1 MPTAAHR
8 SGDGPSSQ
16 GVQHSSQ
23 HPLREASPVTSSAAV
38 ATATATTAAAAA
50 ASPSSPFVARHSPKA
65 RPRTLNNQ
73 HHPYR
78 IELLDLTPVSVSL
91 LWSTRPPPLSAIPLE
106 AINTQLRKRV
116 KARGSSNA
124 AHRSSSPGRTSA
136 RATAVSPSPTSTTAA
151 AASKSRGPATAQASD
166 RSANNASN
174 QSLETPISKLTDGL
188 VATRSLN
195 RKVTKIRLRAPPPV
209 AVQHRRS
216 SNSSAPSDSAHNSA
230 NDDDASDDGAAAAED
245 EIGSASDASDS
256 GYEGTSDTRH
266 HVTSVFKDRVSIIVN
281 GHDWSHVLLGERGS
295 HEAIVVIFGLEPES
309 DYDIQFLVKAGLDGT
324 HDAFRATL
332 RTRAERDSPRSIDS
346 APAVRSASPSPLGRL
361 PVSAPEVDVVEAAP
375 RRLAVLQAEL
385 DASEAHKAALLA
397 EVKRARKESSKHE
410 AGLRHEI
417 DAVKRGMDRMSAT
430 DHRSRQKVLALQ
442 ELIKQTTVHT
452 KEIHEQ
458 AELAEK
464 EQPQWEE
471 QDANLEVQVETLL
484 KQVEAEEAAA
494 QAEWDKDDAA
504 LAALEKDLRS
514 LEASAK
520 ALEIE
525 RDELRDDKLASIQ
538 SEIERVKEQSREAL
552 ARPPGGLGANARR
565 GGAAVAGSQR
575 GGHRH
580 ASGPHAPLNAAGH
593 KGKPGGRGGKMA
605 GFGNR
610 AVSGPAGQ
618 FGGPGNN
625 SSNSTGFAGASRGFM
640 QSFGKGFRRGQHQN
654 QQTQSFDAMAGTN
667 YAPGAASQQGSMLP
681 SGQAYL
687 PDQSAMGMGGFGA
700 NGTYATLDSFYSQA
714 QTQPTRFPSGAS
726 EVSQDDLYDP
736 TLGFDPY
743 DPSIDARRRSSLP
756 IPQVSYNPPQ
766 PRLPASS
773 TTTTLN
779 PANPEFVP
787 STGSNH
793 ESPVISKNPSASSA
807 SAPAN
812 KTSAASTAVTA
823 VTSATALPA
832 HAAIATQ
839 SPPPGVASVEHS
851 PTSSSRFA
859 FPLARH
865 LPTSSISSNGGG
877 GGGGSGG
884 GAASSLT
891 SKSSSSALASPPGAS
906 ANPNNILNLPL
917 GSDLSVPPSGSLG
930 SSLFSMGAPGTASPF
945 SRHSPLLAQG
955 LDGSTGSAGMTGFAG
970 ASPRFGQMGLQGHA
984 IGLTGNGRVGG
995 DDLTSSSAPFGTS
1008 SKFGPLDYDPSLDNF
1023 GPAPGLS
1030 GGLSSAPGANAPVV
1044 ATGGLPPFSSSTM
1057 SSIFGAADTWSPPVS
1072 NASTSGWITSS
1083 PPLGS
1088 GGGSGSGAGGAG
1100 AGSDIWTAPGLPGV
1114 SQLRTKLSLTDLAS
1128 QTNASPSGS
1137 PAGGNAAVA
1146 GAAPFGAFGNARL
1159 GALGSTSVPN
1169 RSSPLA
1175 SPVTAT
1181 SPAVAVAAD
1190 RDGSKDEKH
1199 ETQLQ

>member
-8 SGDGPSSQ
+8 SSDGPPLQ
-16 GVQHSSQ
+16 DVHHSAQPS
-23 HPLREASPVTSSAAV
+23 PREASPATSSSAV
-38 ATATATTAAAAA
+38 AAAAA
-50 ASPSSPFVARHSPKA
+50 ASSSPSSSFVARHSPKA
-65 RPRTLNNQ
+65 RPRPLNNQ

-116 KARGSSNA
+116 KARSSGNA
-124 AHRSSSPGRTSA
+124 AHRGSSPGRTSA
-136 RATAVSPSPTSTTAA
+136 RATAVSPSPTSATAA
-151 AASKSRGPATAQASD
+151 AVSKSRSPAAAQPSD
-166 RSANNASN
+166 RNASN
-174 QSLETPISKLTDGL
+174 ASTSQPLETPISKLTEGL

-195 RKVTKIRLRAPPPV
+195 RKVTKIRLRAPPTV

-230 NDDDASDDGAAAAED
+230 NDNDAWPSDDGATAAED
-245 EIGSASDASDS
+245 DIGSASDASDS
-256 GYEGTSDTRH
+256 GYEGASDTRH
-266 HVTSVFKDRVSIIVN
+266 HVTSVFKDRVSITVN

-332 RTRAERDSPRSIDS
+332 RTRAERDPSRSVDS
-346 APAVRSASPSPLGRL
+346 APAVRSSSPSPLSRL
-361 PVSAPEVDVVEAAP
+361 PVSAPELDVVEPAP
-375 RRLAVLQAEL
+375 QRLAVLQAEL
-385 DASEAHKAALLA
+385 DASEAHKAALIA
-397 EVKRARKESSKHE
+397 DVKRARKESSKHE

-442 ELIKQTTVHT
+442 ELIKQTTIHT

-458 AELAEK
+458 AQLAEK
-464 EQPQWEE
+464 EQPEWEE
-471 QDANLEVQVETLL
+471 QDATLEAQVETLR
-484 KQVEAEEAAA
+484 KQVEAEEATA

-504 LAALEKDLRS
+504 LAALDKELRS

-520 ALEIE
+520 ALETE

-538 SEIERVKEQSREAL
+538 SEIEHVKEQARDALSRPA
-552 ARPPGGLGANARR
+552 AGVGANARR
-565 GGAAVAGSQR
+565 GGAAAAGSQR

-580 ASGPHAPLNAAGH
+580 ASGPHAPVNAAGH
-593 KGKPGGRGGKMA
+593 KGKLGGRGGKL
-605 GFGNR
+605 GSFGNR

-618 FGGPGNN
+618 FGGPGN
-625 SSNSTGFAGASRGFM
+625 SSSSSSTGFAGASRGFM

-654 QQTQSFDAMAGTN
+654 HQTQSFDAMAGTG
-667 YAPGAASQQGSMLP
+667 YAGAGGASQQQGSMLP
-681 SGQAYL
+681 PGQGYL
-687 PDQSAMGMGGFGA
+687 PDQGGMAMGGFGA
-700 NGTYATLDSFYSQA
+700 NGPYATMDSFYGQA
-714 QTQPTRFPSGAS
+714 QPQTSSFPSGAS
-726 EVSQDDLYDP
+726 EASQDDLYDP

-756 IPQVSYNPPQ
+756 IPQVPYNPPQ
-766 PRLPASS
+766 PRLPAFS

-793 ESPVISKNPSASSA
+793 ASPVISKNPSASSA
-807 SAPAN
+807 SASASA
-812 KTSAASTAVTA
+812 SAASTAVT
-823 VTSATALPA
+823 SASALPA

-865 LPTSSISSNGGG
+865 LPTSSISNN
-877 GGGGSGG
+877 GGSGSG
-884 GAASSLT
+884 GAGTSASLAT
-891 SKSSSSALASPPGAS
+891 MSSSSALASPNNAS

-917 GSDLSVPPSGSLG
+917 GSELNVPASGSMG

-955 LDGSTGSAGMTGFAG
+955 IDGPAGSAVSTGFAG
-970 ASPRFGQMGLQGHA
+970 ASPRFGAMGLQGHA
-984 IGLTGNGRVGG
+984 IGPTGNGSSG
-995 DDLTSSSAPFGTS
+995 DDLTSSTAPFGTT
-1008 SKFGPLDYDPSLDNF
+1008 SKFGPLDYDPSLANF

-1030 GGLSSAPGANAPVV
+1030 GGLSAAPGSNAPAV
-1044 ATGGLPPFSSSTM
+1044 APGGLAPFSSTTM
-1057 SSIFGAADTWSPPVS
+1057 SSIFGAADTWSAPAS
-1072 NASTSGWITSS
+1072 NAASTPSGWITSS

-1088 GGGSGSGAGGAG
+1088 SSSSATAATGT
-1100 AGSDIWTAPGLPGV
+1100 GSDIWSAPALPGV
-1114 SQLRTKLSLTDLAS
+1114 SQLRTKLSLTDLGA
-1128 QTNASPSGS
+1128 QTGSPSASPVGASAAAGS
-1137 PAGGNAAVA
+1137 
-1146 GAAPFGAFGNARL
+1146 GAAAGFGAFGSARL
-1159 GALGSTSVPN
+1159 GAIGNGSVPN

-1175 SPVTAT
+1175 SPVAAA
-1181 SPAVAVAAD
+1181 SPAVAVTQREAD
-1190 RDGSKDEKH
+1190 EPQQ
-1199 ETQLQ
+1199 E

>member
-8 SGDGPSSQ
+8 
-16 GVQHSSQ
+16 
-23 HPLREASPVTSSAAV
+23 
-38 ATATATTAAAAA
+38 
-50 ASPSSPFVARHSPKA
+50 PKA
-65 RPRTLNNQ
+65 LPLNNQ

-106 AINTQLRKRV
+106 EINTQLRKRG
-116 KARGSSNA
+116 KARSSGKA
-124 AHRSSSPGRTSA
+124 SHSSSSPRRTSA
-136 RATAVSPSPTSTTAA
+136 RATAVSPLPTSATAA
-151 AASKSRGPATAQASD
+151 AVSKSRSPAAGQASD
-166 RSANNASN
+166 RNANHSSS
-174 QSLETPISKLTDGL
+174 QPLETPISKLTDGL

-195 RKVTKIRLRAPPPV
+195 RKVTKIRLRPPPTV

-230 NDDDASDDGAAAAED
+230 NDDDAWPSDDGTTAPED

-256 GYEGTSDTRH
+256 GYEGASDTRH
-266 HVTSVFKDRVSIIVN
+266 HVTSVFKDRVSITVN

-332 RTRAERDSPRSIDS
+332 RTRAERDSSRPLDFPPALRSS
-346 APAVRSASPSPLGRL
+346 SPSPLSRL
-361 PVSAPEVDVVEAAP
+361 PVSAPELDVVEP
-375 RRLAVLQAEL
+375 PPQRLAVLQAEL
-385 DASEAHKAALLA
+385 DASEAHKAALIA
-397 EVKRARKESSKHE
+397 DVKRARKESSKHE
-410 AGLRHEI
+410 AGLRHQI

-452 KEIHEQ
+452 EEIHEQ

-471 QDANLEVQVETLL
+471 QDATLEAQVETLR

-504 LAALEKDLRS
+504 LAALEKELGS

-520 ALEIE
+520 ALETE
-525 RDELRDDKLASIQ
+525 RDELRDHKLASIQ
-538 SEIERVKEQSREAL
+538 SEIEQVKEQAREAL
-552 ARPPGGLGANARR
+552 SRPAGGVGANPRR
-565 GGAAVAGSQR
+565 GGATAAGSQR

-580 ASGPHAPLNAAGH
+580 ASGPHAPVHAAGH
-593 KGKPGGRGGKMA
+593 KGKPGGRGGKM
-605 GFGNR
+605 GSFGNR

-625 SSNSTGFAGASRGFM
+625 SNNSTGFAGASRGFM
-640 QSFGKGFRRGQHQN
+640 QSFGKGFRRGQHHNHQP
-654 QQTQSFDAMAGTN
+654 QSFDAMAATGYTG
-667 YAPGAASQQGSMLP
+667 PGGASQQGSMLP
-681 SGQAYL
+681 PGQAYL
-687 PDQSAMGMGGFGA
+687 PDQAAMGMGGFGG
-700 NGTYATLDSFYSQA
+700 NGPYATMDSFYGQA
-714 QTQPTRFPSGAS
+714 QPQTSRFPSGAS
-726 EVSQDDLYDP
+726 EASQEDLYDP

-766 PRLPASS
+766 PKLPASS

-793 ESPVISKNPSASSA
+793 VSPVISKNPSASSTSA
-807 SAPAN
+807 SAN
-812 KTSAASTAVTA
+812 KASTASTSTA

-832 HAAIATQ
+832 HAVIATQ
-839 SPPPGVASVEHS
+839 SPPAGVASVEHS

-865 LPTSSISSNGGG
+865 HPTSSISSNGGG
-877 GGGGSGG
+877 G
-884 GAASSLT
+884 ASSSLAT
-891 SKSSSSALASPPGAS
+891 KSSSSALASPNNAS

-917 GSDLSVPPSGSLG
+917 GSDLNVPSSGSMG
-930 SSLFSMGAPGTASPF
+930 SSLFSMGASGTASPF

-955 LDGSTGSAGMTGFAG
+955 IDGSFASAAATNLSSGFAG
-970 ASPRFGQMGLQGHA
+970 ASPRFGTMGLQGHA
-984 IGLTGNGRVGG
+984 IGSTVNGSGG
-995 DDLTSSSAPFGTS
+995 GSDDLTSSSAPFGSS

-1030 GGLSSAPGANAPVV
+1030 GGLSSAPGSNAPAV
-1044 ATGGLPPFSSSTM
+1044 ASGGLPPFSSSTM
-1057 SSIFGAADTWSPPVS
+1057 SSIFGTADTWSAPTS
-1072 NASTSGWITSS
+1072 NANMTSSSSWITSS

-1088 GGGSGSGAGGAG
+1088 GGVASSGAGGG
-1100 AGSDIWTAPGLPGV
+1100 TDIWSAPTLPGV
-1114 SQLRTKLSLTDLAS
+1114 SQLRTKMSLTDLAS
-1128 QTNASPSGS
+1128 QTSSPSAGS
-1137 PAGGNAAVA
+1137 PVGANATAVT
-1146 GAAPFGAFGNARL
+1146 PFD
-1159 GALGSTSVPN
+1159 V
-1169 RSSPLA
+1169 
-1175 SPVTAT
+1175 
-1181 SPAVAVAAD
+1181 
-1190 RDGSKDEKH
+1190 E
-1199 ETQLQ
+1199 